1 MFHVWFWSVVI
12 YLTFSIIG
20 GTLHEVSIL
29 YLKGYLWMAK
39 NTFSSFPDI
48 PKSFL
53 YEPSNAASKIFD
65 RAANGI
71 FLKSY
76 LHDILEQQE
85 ESRVI

>member
-1 MFHVWFWSVVI
+1 
-12 YLTFSIIG
+12 
-20 GTLHEVSIL
+20 
-29 YLKGYLWMAK
+29 MAK